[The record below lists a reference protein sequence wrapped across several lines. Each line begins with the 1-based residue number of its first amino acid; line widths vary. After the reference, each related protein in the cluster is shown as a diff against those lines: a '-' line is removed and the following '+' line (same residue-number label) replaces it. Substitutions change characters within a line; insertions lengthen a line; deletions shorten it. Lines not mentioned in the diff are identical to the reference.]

1 MILNMMELFDYT
13 FFRYVLVAAL
23 LAGVLCACVGTYVVT
38 RRMSLVSGGIAHSSL
53 GGVGVGAWLGFS
65 PVAGAAVFALLSGF
79 IIRWLSRR
87 RGVREDSAIAMV
99 WTFGMSVGIITSYLA
114 PSFLPELPS
123 FLFGNIL
130 TITFSDIL
138 VLLVLTVMTVAF
150 FALFLPQIIAVAF
163 DYDFAVSQH
172 IRAGLIDAVMTAL
185 VALTVVAC
193 LKVVG
198 IIMVIAMLSVPQV
211 TANIFSCSFRGM
223 VLLSALISIF
233 NCMLGFVIS
242 YLLDVPCGASIIL
255 VSVFIYVLSKAI
267 MGAVLALK

>member
-1 MILNMMELFDYT
+1 MILNMTELFDYT
-13 FFRYVLVAAL
+13 FFRYALVAAL

-130 TITFSDIL
+130 TITFS
-138 VLLVLTVMTVAF
+138 
-150 FALFLPQIIAVAF
+150 QIIAVAF

>member
-1 MILNMMELFDYT
+1 
-13 FFRYVLVAAL
+13 
-23 LAGVLCACVGTYVVT
+23 
-38 RRMSLVSGGIAHSSL
+38 
-53 GGVGVGAWLGFS
+53 
-65 PVAGAAVFALLSGF
+65 
-79 IIRWLSRR
+79 
-87 RGVREDSAIAMV
+87 
-99 WTFGMSVGIITSYLA
+99 MSVGIITSYLA

-267 MGAVLALK
+267 MGTVLALK

>member
-1 MILNMMELFDYT
+1 MILNMTELFDYT
-13 FFRYVLVAAL
+13 FFRYALVAAL

-65 PVAGAAVFALLSGF
+65 PVAG
-79 IIRWLSRR
+79 
-87 RGVREDSAIAMV
+87 AIAMV

-163 DYDFAVSQH
+163 DYDFAVLQH

>member
-1 MILNMMELFDYT
+1 MTELFDYT
-13 FFRYVLVAAL
+13 FFRYALVAAL

-138 VLLVLTVMTVAF
+138 VLLVLTVF

-172 IRAGLIDAVMTAL
+172 IRAGLLDAVMTAL

>member
-1 MILNMMELFDYT
+1 MSELLGYT
-13 FFRYVLVAAL
+13 FFRYALVAAL
-23 LAGVLCACVGTYVVT
+23 LTGVLCACVGTYVVT

-53 GGVGVGAWLGFS
+53 GGVGMGAWLGFS

-79 IIRWLSRR
+79 VIRWLSRR

-99 WTFGMSVGIITSYLA
+99 WTFGMSVGIITAYLA

-130 TITFSDIL
+130 TVSFPDIL
-138 VLLVLTVMTVAF
+138 GLLVLTLAAVAF
-150 FALFLPQIIAVAF
+150 FALCLPQIVAVAF
-163 DYDFAVSQH
+163 DYDFALTQH

-198 IIMVIAMLSVPQV
+198 IIMVIALLSVPQV
-211 TANIFSCSFRGM
+211 TANVFSNSFRGI
-223 VLLSALISIF
+223 VVLSAAISVF
-233 NCMLGFVIS
+233 NCLTGFAVS
-242 YLLDVPCGASIIL
+242 YALNVPCGASIII
-255 VSVFIYVLSKAI
+255 VSLIIYVLAKAI
-267 MGAVLALK
+267 MGVVSALK